1 MKLYFTPGACSLSV
15 HIALH
20 ESGLPFEA
28 EKVDLRAKKTADGGD
43 YFSVNP
49 RGAVPALVLDNGQ
62 VLTEC
67 AVLLQYVA
75 DQAPEKNLAPAFGTL
90 ERYRTMEAL
99 NFVSSEL
106 HKGFGPL
113 WNPATPD
120 AYKAVV
126 AENLGKRFAD
136 LNAHFEKHAFLAND
150 TFSVADVYLF
160 VVTSWS
166 KYVKLDLSPWP
177 ALGAFMGRMADRAGV
192 QAALKA
198 EGLV

>member
-1 MKLYFTPGACSLSV
+1 MKLYFAPGACSLSV

-20 ESGLPFEA
+20 EAGLTFDS
-28 EKVDLRAKKTADGGD
+28 EKVDLRAKKTASGGD
-43 YFSVNP
+43 FFAVNP

-62 VLTEC
+62 LLTEC

-75 DQAPEKNLAPAFGTL
+75 DQAPEKNLAPAYGTL

-99 NFVSSEL
+99 NFVSSEI

-113 WNPATPD
+113 WNPTTPD
-120 AYKAVV
+120 AYKVIA
-126 AENLGKRFAD
+126 AENLGKRFTD

-150 TFSVADVYLF
+150 TFSVADIYLF

-166 KYVKLDLSPWP
+166 KYVKIDLSQWP
-177 ALGAFMGRMADRAGV
+177 ALGAFMGRVADRAGV

-198 EGLV
+198 EGLI

>member
-28 EKVDLRAKKTADGGD
+28 EKVDLRGKKTADGGD
-43 YFSVNP
+43 YFAVNP

-126 AENLGKRFAD
+126 VENLSKRFAD

-150 TFSVADVYLF
+150 TFSVADAYLF